1 MKFQM
6 RVYAHDGHVVVG
18 GANVKVNQ
26 HLLLPAALHLGVEG
40 GRLGLWG

>member
-1 MKFQM
+1 MCA
-6 RVYAHDGHVVVG
+6 YAHNGHMVVG

-26 HLLLPAALHLGVEG
+26 HLLLPGALHLGAEG